1 MPRSRAIFESARA
14 MRRACVSLSIT
25 HGPAMSA
32 RGAPSPIAS
41 SRLISTRRVRPARG
55 SALCLPELFA
65 GTDEAPEEGVGE
77 HRLRLELGME
87 LAGQEIRM
95 VRYFHDL
102 HEPAVGRF
110 AADPKPFLHH
120 GVKILP
126 VDFVAVAV
134 TLADLGLAVGVLGL
148 RARLQDAGPLAETHV
163 PTHALHTLELAQ
175 LVDHR
180 GGCSRLELGGLRV
193 LQAAHV

>member
-41 SRLISTRRVRPARG
+41 SRLISTRRVRPAPG
-55 SALCLPELFA
+55 SALGLPELFA
-65 GTDEAPEEGVGE
+65 GTDEAPEQGVGE

-95 VRYFHDL
+95 IRDLHDL
-102 HEPAVGRF
+102 HEPAVRRF
-110 AADPKPFLHH
+110 LAYPQPFLHH
-120 GVKILP
+120 GVEILP
-126 VDFVAVAV
+126 DHPLPV
-134 TLADLGLAVGVLGL
+134 TVTT
-148 RARLQDAGPLAETHV
+148 R
-163 PTHALHTLELAQ
+163 
-175 LVDHR
+175 
-180 GGCSRLELGGLRV
+180 S
-193 LQAAHV
+193 

>member
-41 SRLISTRRVRPARG
+41 SRLISTRRVRPTPG
-55 SALCLPELFA
+55 SALGLPELFA
-65 GTDEAPEEGVGE
+65 GTDEAPEQGVGE

-95 VRYFHDL
+95 IRDLHDL

-110 AADPKPFLHH
+110 AASPQPFLHPC
-120 GVKILP
+120 GVVVPVHLRTVAMTLP
-126 VDFVAVAV
+126 D
-134 TLADLGLAVGVLGL
+134 
-148 RARLQDAGPLAETHV
+148 
-163 PTHALHTLELAQ
+163 
-175 LVDHR
+175 
-180 GGCSRLELGGLRV
+180 
-193 LQAAHV
+193 